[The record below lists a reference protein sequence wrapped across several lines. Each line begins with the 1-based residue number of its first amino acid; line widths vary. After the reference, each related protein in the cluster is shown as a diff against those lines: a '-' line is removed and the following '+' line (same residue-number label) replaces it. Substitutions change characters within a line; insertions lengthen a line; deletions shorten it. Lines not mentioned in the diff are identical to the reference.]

1 MASRSDGVTRLYEAP
16 QAPEPERLPQ
26 PTKTK
31 DKVLLDE
38 RGLLD
43 LPFLALTVLLVLIGV
58 VMVFSASYARA
69 YYLTGN
75 STYYFAR
82 QAIFAVVGIGGML
95 FVSRLNYQL
104 WRSASF
110 IILAVSVV
118 FLMLVPLIG
127 STANGAKRWIEVAG
141 IRFQPSELAKIAI
154 IMTFSAMI
162 STYRDKMR
170 TFRYGIAPFGAIMI
184 VLCGLVA
191 LERHFSCI
199 LIMLLL
205 AAAMLFLGGVQIK
218 WFALGGAAVAVF
230 MFVYLK
236 TQGYAGSRI
245 TAWRDPASDPTDNG
259 YQILQSLY
267 AIGSGGLMGLGL
279 GKSCQKYLYLP
290 EEHNDY
296 IFPILCEELGFVG
309 AVVVILLFI
318 LLIVRG
324 YYIAM
329 HARDRFGAL
338 LAAGIS
344 THIALQTFLNI
355 GVVTNFLPATGISLP
370 FFSYGGTALLT
381 FTPEDGYAVDY
392 QILVEE
398 LEKVL
403 TQARLGG
410 MLSGKAGV
418 VQFHMGVGKRGM
430 DVLLAIVRE
439 TEIPARH
446 FIPTHVNRAFHLFE
460 QAKAFA
466 RLGGYV
472 DITSGIREQDGFPA
486 CVKPSDAIKILY
498 KEGVPMDKVTM
509 SSDANGCMSVTLSDG
524 SQKQLAV
531 SPDSFQEEVKAA
543 LLAGVPPEIVAK
555 VVSSN
560 PAQAN
565 GLYPQKGCLQTD
577 SDADLIIY
585 SDSYD
590 VDTVIAKGQI
600 MVAAGEALFK
610 GTFEK

>member
-267 AIGSGGLMGLGL
+267 AIGSGGLFGLGY
-279 GKSCQKYLYLP
+279 GKSRQKYLYLP
-290 EEHNDY
+290 FQYNDY
-296 IFPILCEELGFVG
+296 IFAVICEELGLVG
-309 AVVVILLFI
+309 AMAIVALFAVTIL
-318 LLIVRG
+318 RG
-324 YYIAM
+324 YWIALN
-329 HARDRFGAL
+329 ARDRFSTV
-338 LAAGIS
+338 LAAGLV
-344 THIALQTFLNI
+344 TLIAVQTILNLC
-355 GVVTNFLPATGISLP
+355 VVTNLLPSTGIALP
-370 FFSYGGTALLT
+370 FFSYGGTAL
-381 FTPEDGYAVDY
+381 AVNLGEMG
-392 QILVEE
+392 I
-398 LEKVL
+398 VL
-403 TQARLGG
+403 
-410 MLSGKAGV
+410 GV
-418 VQFHMGVGKRGM
+418 SRG
-430 DVLLAIVRE
+430 R
-439 TEIPARH
+439 
-446 FIPTHVNRAFHLFE
+446 NR
-460 QAKAFA
+460 
-466 RLGGYV
+466 R
-472 DITSGIREQDGFPA
+472 
-486 CVKPSDAIKILY
+486 KI
-498 KEGVPMDKVTM
+498 
-509 SSDANGCMSVTLSDG
+509 
-524 SQKQLAV
+524 
-531 SPDSFQEEVKAA
+531 QEA
-543 LLAGVPPEIVAK
+543 
-555 VVSSN
+555 
-560 PAQAN
+560 
-565 GLYPQKGCLQTD
+565 
-577 SDADLIIY
+577 
-585 SDSYD
+585 
-590 VDTVIAKGQI
+590 
-600 MVAAGEALFK
+600 
-610 GTFEK
+610 

>member
-16 QAPEPERLPQ
+16 QAPEPERLQQ

-218 WFALGGAAVAVF
+218 WFALGGAAV
-230 MFVYLK
+230 
-236 TQGYAGSRI
+236 
-245 TAWRDPASDPTDNG
+245 
-259 YQILQSLY
+259 
-267 AIGSGGLMGLGL
+267 
-279 GKSCQKYLYLP
+279 
-290 EEHNDY
+290 
-296 IFPILCEELGFVG
+296 
-309 AVVVILLFI
+309 VVILLFI

-370 FFSYGGTALLT
+370 FFSYGGTALLMQL
-381 FTPEDGYAVDY
+381 FE
-392 QILVEE
+392 
-398 LEKVL
+398 
-403 TQARLGG
+403 
-410 MLSGKAGV
+410 AGV
-418 VQFHMGVGKRGM
+418 V
-430 DVLLAIVRE
+430 
-439 TEIPARH
+439 
-446 FIPTHVNRAFHLFE
+446 
-460 QAKAFA
+460 
-466 RLGGYV
+466 
-472 DITSGIREQDGFPA
+472 
-486 CVKPSDAIKILY
+486 
-498 KEGVPMDKVTM
+498 
-509 SSDANGCMSVTLSDG
+509 
-524 SQKQLAV
+524 LAV
-531 SPDSFQEEVKAA
+531 SRQNDNK
-543 LLAGVPPEIVAK
+543 LL
-555 VVSSN
+555 
-560 PAQAN
+560 
-565 GLYPQKGCLQTD
+565 
-577 SDADLIIY
+577 
-585 SDSYD
+585 
-590 VDTVIAKGQI
+590 
-600 MVAAGEALFK
+600 
-610 GTFEK
+610 

>member
-1 MASRSDGVTRLYEAP
+1 MASRSGGVTRLYEAP

-205 AAAMLFLGGVQIK
+205 AAAMLFLGGVQLRY
-218 WFALGGAAVAVF
+218 FVAGLAAIAVF
-230 MFVYLK
+230 AAIYLN
-236 TQGYAGSRI
+236 TMGYAADRI
-245 TAWRDPASDPTDNG
+245 RKP
-259 YQILQSLY
+259 
-267 AIGSGGLMGLGL
+267 
-279 GKSCQKYLYLP
+279 
-290 EEHNDY
+290 
-296 IFPILCEELGFVG
+296 
-309 AVVVILLFI
+309 
-318 LLIVRG
+318 R
-324 YYIAM
+324 
-329 HARDRFGAL
+329 
-338 LAAGIS
+338 AGI
-344 THIALQTFLNI
+344 LR
-355 GVVTNFLPATGISLP
+355 PRRP
-370 FFSYGGTALLT
+370 Y
-381 FTPEDGYAVDY
+381 
-392 QILVEE
+392 
-398 LEKVL
+398 
-403 TQARLGG
+403 
-410 MLSGKAGV
+410 
-418 VQFHMGVGKRGM
+418 
-430 DVLLAIVRE
+430 
-439 TEIPARH
+439 
-446 FIPTHVNRAFHLFE
+446 NR
-460 QAKAFA
+460 
-466 RLGGYV
+466 
-472 DITSGIREQDGFPA
+472 
-486 CVKPSDAIKILY
+486 
-498 KEGVPMDKVTM
+498 
-509 SSDANGCMSVTLSDG
+509 
-524 SQKQLAV
+524 
-531 SPDSFQEEVKAA
+531 
-543 LLAGVPPEIVAK
+543 
-555 VVSSN
+555 
-560 PAQAN
+560 
-565 GLYPQKGCLQTD
+565 
-577 SDADLIIY
+577 
-585 SDSYD
+585 DSYD
-590 VDTVIAKGQI
+590 GQRWCASEDEARPGKRHAKCNRFPDGRKNEYASGGCRSHSQL
-600 MVAAGEALFK
+600 VHQCLAG
-610 GTFEK
+610 

>member
-1 MASRSDGVTRLYEAP
+1 MASRQDGVTQLYDLP
-16 QAPEPERLPQ
+16 QGGEPERLPQ
-26 PTKTK
+26 PEKTK

-58 VMVFSASYARA
+58 IMVFSASYARA

-82 QAIFAVVGIGGML
+82 QAIFAVAGIAGML

-110 IILAVSVV
+110 IILLVSVF
-118 FLMLVPLIG
+118 FLMLVPIIG

-154 IMTFSAMI
+154 IMTFSALI

-170 TFRYGIAPFGAIMI
+170 TFRYGILPFVVIMV

-205 AAAMLFLGGVQIK
+205 AAAMLFLGGVQLK
-218 WFALGGAAVAVF
+218 WFALGGIAVGLFAF
-230 MFVYLK
+230 IYLK

-267 AIGSGGLMGLGL
+267 MGLGL
-279 GKSCQKYLYLP
+279 GKSRQKYLYLP

-344 THIALQTFLNI
+344 THFALQTFLNI

-370 FFSYGGTALLT
+370 FFSYGGTALLM
-381 FTPEDGYAVDY
+381 
-392 QILVEE
+392 Q
-398 LEKVL
+398 
-403 TQARLGG
+403 
-410 MLSGKAGV
+410 
-418 VQFHMGVGKRGM
+418 
-430 DVLLAIVRE
+430 
-439 TEIPARH
+439 
-446 FIPTHVNRAFHLFE
+446 LFE
-460 QAKAFA
+460 A
-466 RLGGYV
+466 
-472 DITSGIREQDGFPA
+472 GI
-486 CVKPSDAIKILY
+486 V
-498 KEGVPMDKVTM
+498 
-509 SSDANGCMSVTLSDG
+509 
-524 SQKQLAV
+524 LAV
-531 SPDSFQEEVKAA
+531 SRQNDNK
-543 LLAGVPPEIVAK
+543 LL
-555 VVSSN
+555 
-560 PAQAN
+560 
-565 GLYPQKGCLQTD
+565 
-577 SDADLIIY
+577 
-585 SDSYD
+585 
-590 VDTVIAKGQI
+590 
-600 MVAAGEALFK
+600 
-610 GTFEK
+610 